1 MNGPWPGADTPGH
14 IATDTHYRK
23 DTPVTTRQST
33 AALVALV
40 ATFTAGCTDM
50 ADMPSPTTETRP
62 ATAPTPV
69 EVPVTYTSGG
79 DRR

>member
-1 MNGPWPGADTPGH
+1 M
-14 IATDTHYRK
+14 
-23 DTPVTTRQST
+23 TTRQST

-40 ATFTAGCTDM
+40 ATFTVGCTDM

-69 EVPVTYTSGG
+69 EVPVTHTSGG

>member
-1 MNGPWPGADTPGH
+1 M
-14 IATDTHYRK
+14 ATGNHCRK

-40 ATFTAGCTDM
+40 AAFTAGCTAT

-69 EVPVTYTSGG
+69 EVPVTHTSGG
-79 DRR
+79 ERR